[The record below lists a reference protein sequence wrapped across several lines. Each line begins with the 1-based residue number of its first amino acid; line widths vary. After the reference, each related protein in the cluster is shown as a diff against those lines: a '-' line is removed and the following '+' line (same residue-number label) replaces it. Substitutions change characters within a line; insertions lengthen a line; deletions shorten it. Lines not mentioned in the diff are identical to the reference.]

1 MTRQTKRNSPGR
13 GQNAVAPAAKGSTI
27 LSTLE
32 FLATEKG
39 SEIVERVLSR
49 LSQDD
54 RSRIEGA
61 TATEE
66 VPFSLPARL
75 WRAVDAEIGE
85 ADPTWSERA
94 GAFSIQ
100 LRGVQLYGGLLKK
113 STPAEFLTQSVSL
126 YNLFYHAG
134 DMEVVEEDQ
143 NRAVLRLAGFDSAER
158 DWLFCKRQSGGLERA
173 VSIAGGTNARV
184 RHVRCWLEGDAF
196 CEWDLRWE

>member
-1 MTRQTKRNSPGR
+1 MTRRAKRKTPTRTVSDGVPT
-13 GQNAVAPAAKGSTI
+13 AKGSTI

-32 FLATEKG
+32 FLGTEKG
-39 SEIVERVLSR
+39 SKVIDSVLAKLPR
-49 LSQDD
+49 ED
-54 RSRIEGA
+54 RARIEQT

-75 WRAVDAEIGE
+75 WRTIDTEIGE
-85 ADPTWSERA
+85 DDPTWAERA

-134 DMEVVEEDQ
+134 DMEVVEEEQ
-143 NRAVLRLAGFDSAER
+143 NRAVLRLVGFESSER
-158 DWLFCKRQSGGLERA
+158 DGLFCKRQSGGLERA
-173 VSIAGGTNARV
+173 VSIAGGRNPRV
-184 RHVRCWLEGDAF
+184 RHVRCSIEGDAF